1 MGVMTYSPLT
11 GGWLSGKYRKGHEVS
26 GPGSAARTR
35 RLPARYDGSDPSS
48 AAKLD
53 AADGIDLSNDVRDCI
68 DEIVPPE
75 VSITVADNMWEFG
88 TRALAAACVAD
99 RTHRSGARTGD

>member
-1 MGVMTYSPLT
+1 MTYSPLT

-35 RLPARYDGSDPSS
+35 RLPARYDASDPSN
-48 AAKLD
+48 AARLAA
-53 AADGIDLSNDVRDCI
+53 AADGIDLSNDVLDHI
-68 DEIVPPE
+68 DEIVPPG
-75 VSITVADNMWEFG
+75 VSINVADNMWEFG